1 MKRLIQVVGAVKLA
15 LGLLIAGAVVAA
27 AAAHAT
33 LPDQAAG
40 GQDRAA
46 AGGANGEDHAA
57 AGPKAAPVNQGQ
69 GPDVEAVTDRLA
81 DNQDRLLTNLDDVVA
96 RLQDNGANQHAV
108 DAVQAVIDRLTN
120 EDVGLNRASDAV
132 SAHGA
137 AAHGELPVAAADHP
151 TPDNHPGPP

>member
-57 AGPKAAPVNQGQ
+57 AGPKAAPVNQGRA
-69 GPDVEAVTDRLA
+69 PTSR
-81 DNQDRLLTNLDDVVA
+81 RSP
-96 RLQDNGANQHAV
+96 
-108 DAVQAVIDRLTN
+108 ID
-120 EDVGLNRASDAV
+120 
-132 SAHGA
+132 
-137 AAHGELPVAAADHP
+137 
-151 TPDNHPGPP
+151 